1 MPGAVIR
8 NPTPDWLKPEN
19 ASVLDS
25 PVTKAIRTLAHL
37 IGADD
42 PQSQVLGLMTP
53 LVPDGQAMASKPVQK
68 ALKTLADLGEKVGI
82 RAYHGSPHD
91 FDQFSLSKIGTG
103 EGAQMYGHGMYF
115 AESPEVAQS
124 YRKPGMWQ
132 HVIDTTIDGTPASQW
147 ANGQR
152 TPIEAR
158 AADALGRTANI
169 DEAIS
174 YLDQDVAYDPMA
186 ARAKQWLEQNRSR
199 VSNTG
204 KTYEVQINADP
215 DQLLD
220 WDKPLSQQSGQV
232 QSAARR
238 LIEQAKRD
246 AQANNRYAAQAL
258 LESKDYVPADPT
270 GADIHRILSRTMND
284 GAQFNQTTVSKA
296 LREQGI
302 PGIKYLDG
310 GSRAA
315 GEGSRNFV
323 IFDDSLVSILKKY
336 GVALPVIEG
345 LRRKAN
351 AQGGTLRA
359 EDVQAVF

>member
-1 MPGAVIR
+1 MPGPIIKD
-8 NPTPDWLKPEN
+8 PTPEWLKAKN
-19 ASVLDS
+19 ASVLD
-25 PVTKAIRTLAHL
+25 PTYKKIARTLADIL
-37 IGADD
+37 GITD
-42 PQSQVLGLMTP
+42 PQSQVVGMMTP
-53 LVPDGQAMASKPVQK
+53 LVPEGQAMVSKPLQK
-68 ALKTLADLGEKVGI
+68 AAGTLRDLVERAGI
-82 RAYHGSPHD
+82 KAFHGSPHD
-91 FDQFSLSKIGTG
+91 FDKFSLSKIGTG
-103 EGAQMYGHGMYF
+103 EGAQAYGHGLYF
-115 AESPEVAQS
+115 AEDQKVANT
-124 YRKPGMWQ
+124 YRGKVSAMQGGKPT
-132 HVIDTTIDGTPASQW
+132 VDGRPINWDDPREGAAFELW
-147 ANGQR
+147 RHNGDRQ
-152 TPIEAR
+152 A
-158 AADALGRTANI
+158 AADFAERTLKKGSSVPEILRSGEPLPNVLPPGR
-169 DEAIS
+169 
-174 YLDQDVAYDPMA
+174 M
-186 ARAKQWLEQNRSR
+186 
-199 VSNTG
+199 
-204 KTYEVQINADP
+204 YEVQINADP

-232 QSAARR
+232 QSAAQQ

-323 IFDDSLVSILKKY
+323 IFDDSLIDILKKY

-351 AQGGTLRA
+351 AQGGKLRA